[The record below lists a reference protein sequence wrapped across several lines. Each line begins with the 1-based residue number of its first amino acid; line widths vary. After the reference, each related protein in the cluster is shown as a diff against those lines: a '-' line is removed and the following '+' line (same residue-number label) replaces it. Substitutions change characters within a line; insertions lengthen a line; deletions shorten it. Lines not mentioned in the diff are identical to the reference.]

1 MIRELVLKIFLALPI
16 LNQLTEI
23 AIAILVKRQT
33 LKFSLTNF
41 KSGFKR
47 KLDES
52 KLASENS
59 QKYHWIIQISA
70 PSGNQSKSWGDTYFA
85 QEIANSLKKL
95 NQEAVIVYRDQD
107 PTKLIKPNSVMLN
120 IRGLLPLVVS
130 PTAINVLWVI
140 SHPTQIT
147 KREIKKYELAFAAS
161 ESWALKRSK
170 QWKLRIQPLLQATN
184 GEIFNTKFGEFA
196 SIDRLLF
203 VGNTRGIFRK
213 SVKVASS
220 TVSNLSVIGR
230 GWEKYLKDK
239 QILSEF
245 IDNNQ
250 LSAEYRKSKYV
261 LNDHWSDMA
270 KNGFISNRLFD
281 AVASGARVIS
291 DFVQGS
297 KEIFGSS
304 LVEYKDNEDLG
315 QILRSDL
322 IKKFGS
328 QTEIDK
334 NALIIQ
340 NQHNFDQR
348 AKQLFDSVNEFIL
361 KRL

>member
-1 MIRELVLKIFLALPI
+1 MISEQVLKIFLALPI
-16 LNQLTEI
+16 LNQLAEF
-23 AIAILVKRQT
+23 AISILVKRQT
-33 LKFSLTNF
+33 LKFSLINF
-41 KSGFKR
+41 KSEFKR
-47 KLDES
+47 RLNER
-52 KLASENS
+52 KLASEKS

-85 QEIANSLKKL
+85 KEIANSLKKL

-107 PTKLIKPNSVMLN
+107 PTKLIKPNSVLLN

-130 PTAINVLWVI
+130 PNAINVLWII

-147 KREIKKYELAFAAS
+147 KREINKYDLAFAAS
-161 ESWALKRSK
+161 ESWALKRSA
-170 QWKLRIQPLLQATN
+170 QWKLRIHPLLQATN
-184 GEIFNTKFGEFA
+184 PEIFNTKLTDPA
-196 SIDRLLF
+196 IIDRILF

-245 IDNNQ
+245 INNDQ
-250 LSAEYRKSKYV
+250 LSAEYRKSKYI
-261 LNDHWSDMA
+261 LNDHWNDMA

-281 AVASGARVIS
+281 ASASGARVIS
-291 DFVQGS
+291 DFVPGS

-304 LVEYKDNEDLG
+304 LVEYKDNKDLV

-322 IKKFGS
+322 TKEFGP
-328 QTEIDK
+328 QAEVDA
-334 NALIIQ
+334 NASIIQ

-348 AKQLFDSVNEFIL
+348 ARQLLDSVNKFIL
-361 KRL
+361 KQI